1 MILNIFS
8 RDFSDVRAP
17 TNQLVCDMNMQ
28 NIPDVFS
35 PKYIDPMAD
44 FGFKKIFKESGKK
57 QLLIRPLNAIFG
69 LDIADIEI
77 RDGERMGDT
86 PDDRN
91 ACFDLFCVA
100 SDGKRFIV
108 EVQLLRQEHFLERAV
123 YYTTFPIAEAAR
135 KGLDS
140 ARAWNYDFPPV
151 FFLGLLNFDFRE
163 LHGQRTSDADQFI
176 RRFSLRNDRTGEL
189 MTDRLRFAFLEIRR
203 FDKKKEKCED
213 FEDQFLYMMKNMP
226 TFAETPDVWADP
238 YFRTMLDE
246 AEFARMSRQ
255 QKEQYRKEMRR
266 DWDYKNT
273 MDYAIAR
280 GKEEGRAEGKAEGLV
295 EGLAEGTAKG
305 KAAEQQRI
313 ARRLLAA
320 GLSVELI
327 AESTDLPVE
336 QVLALQ
342 GA

>member
-1 MILNIFS
+1 MF
-8 RDFSDVRAP
+8 AP
-17 TNQLVCDMNMQ
+17 QKKVCTMNTK
-28 NIPDVFS
+28 NLPDLFS

-77 RDGERMGDT
+77 RDGERLGET
-86 PDDRN
+86 PEDRN

-100 SDGKRFIV
+100 SDGKKFIV

-135 KGLDS
+135 KGLDGS
-140 ARAWNYDFPPV
+140 GPWNYDFPPV

-163 LHGQRTSDADQFI
+163 LHGQRTSDAGQFI
-176 RRFSLRNDRTGEL
+176 HRFSLRNDRTGEL

-203 FDKKKEKCED
+203 FDKTKEECED
-213 FEDQFLYMMKNMP
+213 FEDRFLYMMKNIP
-226 TFAETPDVWADP
+226 IFAEVPDVWEDP
-238 YFRTMLDE
+238 YFQMMLDE
-246 AEFARMSRQ
+246 AEFAQMSRQ

-280 GKEEGRAEGKAEGLV
+280 GKEEGRAEGILQ
-295 EGLAEGTAKG
+295 
-305 KAAEQQRI
+305 EQQTI
-313 ARRLLAA
+313 ARRMLEQGLA
-320 GLSVELI
+320 VEMITACTQLT
-327 AESTDLPVE
+327 EE
-336 QVLALQ
+336 QIRAL
-342 GA
+342 